1 MPSWCQGP
9 FFVENVD
16 EMNFPE
22 VENDDFMTTH
32 DHAKWA
38 ISLDKKNPWI
48 CIGDINRY
56 ILRTNLEGQ
65 TKKVPSLGALN
76 LYFSNL
82 PSVENCNNY
91 NYL

>member
-1 MPSWCQGP
+1 METWPNGGGKMPSWCQGP

-16 EMNFPE
+16 EMNFLE

-56 ILRTNLEGQ
+56 ILITNLECQ
-65 TKKVPSLGALN
+65 TKKGT
-76 LYFSNL
+76 
-82 PSVENCNNY
+82 
-91 NYL
+91 